1 MGFKNKR
8 KEKSLMKDN
17 LGNYLDY
24 SREKRVDELLDARNE
39 CIDEIEI
46 LMKQMSRKLKRGDL
60 RLKTRR
66 GKRPNDMLS

>member
-66 GKRPNDMLS
+66 GKRPNDILS